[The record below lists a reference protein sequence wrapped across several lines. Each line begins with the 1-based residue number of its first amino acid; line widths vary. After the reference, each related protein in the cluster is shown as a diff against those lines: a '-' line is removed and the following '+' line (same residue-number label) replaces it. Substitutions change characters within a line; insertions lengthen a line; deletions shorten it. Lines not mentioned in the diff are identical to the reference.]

1 VDRHIMARTALLSA
15 LAFLLAA
22 VIIYPLALF
31 AGLMI
36 GEAMG
41 VSQSE
46 GAFATM
52 IGSTVAPVVAV
63 AAGIIA
69 AIWTSRRAA
78 ASAGQPTTNR
88 AVKTS
93 RWIGIIGG
101 AVAGYLIGW
110 ALRWLLFEGAA
121 FDSYWQAYA
130 VVQLPLIGAVV
141 GGIAGWA
148 LSRVATPPPQPGAGR
163 SD

>member
-1 VDRHIMARTALLSA
+1 MTRTLLLAA

-22 VIIYPLALF
+22 VIAYPLALF

-41 VSQSE
+41 VSQRE
-46 GAFATM
+46 GAFAMM

-63 AAGIIA
+63 ATGLIA
-69 AIWTSRRAA
+69 AIWTGRRAV
-78 ASAGQPTTNR
+78 ASAGQPVTDR

-110 ALRWLLFEGAA
+110 VLRWLVFEGAA

-130 VVQLPLIGAVV
+130 ATQLPVIGAIV
-141 GGIAGWA
+141 GVITGLY
-148 LSRVATPPPQPGAGR
+148 LSRVATPQPPRGEGR